1 MTQTVPDISPLMH
14 GHQDPLLVIYLLS
27 IKKWLPV
34 CLILNVLNSL
44 STVLTLESSERTRS
58 TQWLLFLPWWRH
70 QIEVFPRYW
79 PFLRGIHWSPVD
91 SPHNGQWRG
100 ALMLSLMCAWTNGSS
115 IKRDAVDLRRHRAH
129 DDVTVMSVASLSTV
143 MLLIMK
149 NKRLLVFY

>member
-44 STVLTLESSERTRS
+44 STVMTLESSERTRS

-79 PFLRGIHWSPVD
+79 PFVRGIHWSPVD

-129 DDVTVMSVASLSTV
+129 YDVTVMSVASLSTV